1 MNTANDTV
9 LRLGEAATILGLS
22 KASISRL
29 LRDGE
34 LRKIQLT
41 KRAVATT
48 RNSINEFISRGGMLA
63 SANVE

>member
-34 LRKIQLT
+34 LKRIQLT
-41 KRAVATT
+41 KRSVATT
-48 RNSINEFISRGGMLA
+48 RNSINEFIARGGMLA
-63 SANVE
+63 SANAE

>member
-48 RNSINEFISRGGMLA
+48 QNSVNEFIARGGMLA
-63 SANVE
+63 SANAE

>member
-48 RNSINEFISRGGMLA
+48 QNSVNEFIARGGMLA